1 MQKSTATPPRALEGI
16 TVLDLAGPLGNY
28 CGKLYADL
36 GADVILVEPPGGA
49 PTRHVGPYVHGD
61 STPDASLKYQYENTN
76 KRSVVLDLDQSG
88 DRATFL
94 QLVQRADVV
103 IESEMPG
110 VMRRR
115 GLGYAELRAA
125 NPAIVLTSIT
135 PFGQEGPYAEWLA
148 TDLTAMAMG
157 GMMYLAGYVDSA
169 PMVACGEQAV
179 GAANLFAAV
188 ASLAAVYDAET
199 SGQGQHV
206 DVSMQECVVMG
217 LENAVQFYDLEGTIR
232 KRNAGTQRLAGTGA
246 FRCKDGYVY
255 LMAGGIGSN
264 RFWGITT
271 EWLISEG
278 LQGATR
284 FRDACW
290 SDQAYLATDAAKQL
304 FQEVFAPFA
313 LAHTKAELQAKG
325 RAQRIPIAPICDA
338 SDIARDPQREYRNY
352 FVETV
357 GQQGKRLRMPGAPY
371 QLGATP
377 WRLERAAPGLGQHN
391 AEIRAWLAAGE
402 RAPARADG
410 AGAATQ
416 RRLLA
421 GLRVIDFSWIG
432 AGSYTTKILADL
444 GADVIKIESSQRL
457 DTLRITKPFKDGI
470 AGVNRSGYF
479 ADRNSSKRSVTVNV
493 KEDRGLQL
501 VKQLI
506 ADAQLV
512 SNNFTP
518 GVMDKLGLGYESLRA
533 VRPDLVFAS
542 MSMQGA
548 SGPAAKDLGYGLTI
562 AALTGF
568 MHLTGLPDREPAGT
582 GTNYPDHIPN
592 PGHAAFAILAALRH
606 QRRAGAGQMID
617 LAQMEPTLAML
628 GPSLMNYFVNGV
640 VEQRAGNTHPERAP
654 HGVYPC
660 AGADRW
666 IAIAVCTD
674 AQWLALAGLLGLPAR
689 PQWATMA
696 GRLADQASID
706 AAIGRATAQRDA
718 LELAR
723 ALQAA
728 QVPCGPVQDARDVL
742 EHDPQLAARRHWVT
756 LDHPEVG
763 PSTYNSAPYR
773 YSHAQSAPSSPAP
786 LLGQH
791 TRQICR
797 ELLRLGDDQIDQ
809 LEQDGVLS

>member
-1 MQKSTATPPRALEGI
+1 MQKSTNAPARALEGI
-16 TVLDLAGPLGNY
+16 TVIDLAGPLGNY
-28 CGKLYADL
+28 CGKLYADM

-49 PTRHVGPYVHGD
+49 ATRHLGPYIQG
-61 STPDASLKYQYENTN
+61 DASLEASLRFQYENTN
-76 KRSVVLDLDQSG
+76 KRSIVLDLDQAS
-88 DRATFL
+88 DRETFL
-94 QLVQRADVV
+94 QLARRAHIV
-103 IESEMPG
+103 IESDAPG
-110 VMRRR
+110 VMQRR
-115 GLGYAELRAA
+115 GLGYEALREA

-135 PFGQEGPYAEWLA
+135 PFGQEGPYADWLA

-157 GMMYLAGYVDSA
+157 GMMYLAGYPDTA

-179 GAANLFAAV
+179 AAANLFAAV
-188 ASLAAVYDAET
+188 ASLAACYAAEA

-246 FRCKDGYVY
+246 FPCRDGYVY

-278 LQGATR
+278 LQGAMQ
-284 FRDACW
+284 FREPCW
-290 SDQAYLATDAAKQL
+290 SDQAFLATDEAKHR
-304 FQEVFAPFA
+304 FHEVFAPFA
-313 LAHTKAELQAKG
+313 LKYTKAELQAKG
-325 RAQRIPIAPICDA
+325 RQQRIPIAPICDA
-338 SDIARDPQREYRNY
+338 GDIARDPQREHRGY
-352 FVETV
+352 FVEVTQPGGTV
-357 GQQGKRLRMPGAPY
+357 LRMPGAPY
-371 QLGATP
+371 RMGATP
-377 WRLERAAPGLGQHN
+377 WRLERGAPRLDQHG
-391 AEIRAWLAAGE
+391 AEIRTALSAEEQPARIARGTAAG
-402 RAPARADG
+402 G
-410 AGAATQ
+410 K
-416 RRLLA
+416 RLLA

-444 GADVIKIESSQRL
+444 GAEVIKIESSQRM
-457 DTLRITKPFKDGI
+457 DTLRVTKPFKDGV

-479 ADRNSSKRSVTVNV
+479 ADRNSSKRSATINV
-493 KEDRGLQL
+493 KDERGLRL
-501 VKQLI
+501 VKRLI
-506 ADAQLV
+506 ADAHLV

-518 GVMDKLGLGYESLRA
+518 GVMDKLGLGYGVLREL
-533 VRPDLVFAS
+533 RPGLVFAS

-606 QRRAGAGQMID
+606 QRRSGQGQLID

-628 GPSLMNYFVNGV
+628 GPTLMNYFVNGV
-640 VEQRAGNTHPERAP
+640 IEQRAGNTHPERAP
-654 HGVYPC
+654 HGVYRC
-660 AGADRW
+660 AGDDRW

-674 AQWLALAGLLGLPAR
+674 EQWQALAATLALDDKAEWTS
-689 PQWATMA
+689 QA
-696 GRLADQASID
+696 GRLADRATID
-706 AAIGRATAQRDA
+706 AAISLATAQRDS

-728 QVPCGPVQDARDVL
+728 KVPCGPVQDARDVL
-742 EHDPQLAARRHWVT
+742 DHDPQLAARGHWVT
-756 LDHPEVG
+756 LDHPEMG

-773 YSHAQSAPSSPAP
+773 YSHAESAPSSPAP

-791 TRQICR
+791 TREVCSD
-797 ELLRLGDDQIDQ
+797 LLGLDDDEINQ